1 MTFVA
6 LPSVCR
12 EQSIRAA
19 AIVRRRADAA
29 SPVGRRVAPDEEDT
43 NVDRQDERA
52 LEEEPLIH
60 AQALRTESWAIS
72 LHHFYLIRT

>member
-43 NVDRQDERA
+43 NVDRQDE
-52 LEEEPLIH
+52 
-60 AQALRTESWAIS
+60 
-72 LHHFYLIRT
+72 